1 MNSTGASGGMA
12 PPTINPPM
20 DDPAREA
27 QPTSGLRTRIMSALV
42 LAPIALGLTYL
53 GGAAFNGMLLLAAVL
68 MAYEWNRL
76 CCGGTTAAGAL
87 IIVAMLAGVGAAAA
101 GLAGIALGVTLIAA
115 GLAFAITA
123 ALSGMSQRRPL
134 WLAAGVVYIALPCIA
149 VIWLRA
155 APGNGLAIIL
165 WLLAVIWATDIGA
178 YFAGR
183 GIGGPKLAPRIS
195 PQKTW
200 AGLAGGMIAAGA
212 VGATA
217 AIVLDW
223 PNAPGVILFS
233 IGLAVIAQGGDLME
247 SAIKRAFKV
256 KDSGSL
262 IPGHGGLLD
271 RLDGLMTAAPSVA
284 AVALIGG
291 EGVLA
296 WR

>member
-1 MNSTGASGGMA
+1 
-12 PPTINPPM
+12 
-20 DDPAREA
+20 
-27 QPTSGLRTRIMSALV
+27 
-42 LAPIALGLTYL
+42 
-53 GGAAFNGMLLLAAVL
+53 MLF
-68 MAYEWNRL
+68 R
-76 CCGGTTAAGAL
+76 
-87 IIVAMLAGVGAAAA
+87 
-101 GLAGIALGVTLIAA
+101 
-115 GLAFAITA
+115 
-123 ALSGMSQRRPL
+123 S
-134 WLAAGVVYIALPCIA
+134 
-149 VIWLRA
+149 A

-195 PQKTW
+195 PKKTW